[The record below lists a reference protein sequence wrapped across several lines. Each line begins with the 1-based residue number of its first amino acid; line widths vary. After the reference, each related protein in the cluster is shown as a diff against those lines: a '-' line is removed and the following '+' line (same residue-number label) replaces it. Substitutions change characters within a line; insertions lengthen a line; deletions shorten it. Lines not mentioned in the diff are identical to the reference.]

1 MFLVHFQ
8 DDIEDKGNTDTQYKW
23 VKDAQQRID
32 HCQQLFRIEQAEN
45 HGNGNQDNQ
54 QCAAEE
60 FFVNRGLVRSS
71 VSFIKPPA
79 FPFSI
84 VPDFSPF
91 MLILMLSDSTRFV
104 NEGNG

>member
-8 DDIEDKGNTDTQYKW
+8 DDVEDKGNTDTQYKW
-23 VKDAQQRID
+23 VKHPKQGID

-60 FFVNRGLVRSS
+60 FFREPGIGQKLCQ
-71 VSFIKPPA
+71 FHKTTC
-79 FPFSI
+79 FSI
-84 VPDFSPF
+84 
-91 MLILMLSDSTRFV
+91 
-104 NEGNG
+104 